1 MVAITVSARC
11 KSSPQL
17 KSTID
22 EDLRVEINGLQCRE
36 VFPQK
41 HVQLFNVPPAFNGTS
56 LRGLQKTVVFLTVLG
71 KGQHVVSLIP
81 RPHAVVEEIDI
92 QELTV
97 SNNAISLNIEK
108 RAENGDRRPW
118 YTFVLVDLPLNKI
131 TIEATVE
138 RRFWDSDDVKIILND
153 EVKRNV
159 RGGRHRYWF
168 IIGGILGW
176 VAGKQ
181 GKRERVQA
189 GFSENLDNGIHYLEI
204 HADRMPVLHTVALS
218 FGYLETDA
226 EKRATYVIQQ
236 NAAFIKL
243 AAREFA
249 VAPAIVGAVMYQEQA
264 TNVNFV
270 DYLADYVGGLVGVNT
285 SIGVAQ
291 IRIDTAA
298 ALEKHYPSLNPLEEK
313 SSIVDR
319 RIVLVERLKD
329 PLTNIRYAAAKIS
342 FTQNRWK
349 EAGFDITSKPDI
361 LGTLYNIEDV
371 YNPVTPHDQ
380 PAPSDF
386 GSGVARNYSHVE
398 ALLAL

>member
-1 MVAITVSARC
+1 M
-11 KSSPQL
+11 
-17 KSTID
+17 
-22 EDLRVEINGLQCRE
+22 
-36 VFPQK
+36 
-41 HVQLFNVPPAFNGTS
+41 
-56 LRGLQKTVVFLTVLG
+56 
-71 KGQHVVSLIP
+71 
-81 RPHAVVEEIDI
+81 
-92 QELTV
+92 
-97 SNNAISLNIEK
+97 
-108 RAENGDRRPW
+108 
-118 YTFVLVDLPLNKI
+118 
-131 TIEATVE
+131 
-138 RRFWDSDDVKIILND
+138 
-153 EVKRNV
+153 
-159 RGGRHRYWF
+159 
-168 IIGGILGW
+168 
-176 VAGKQ
+176 
-181 GKRERVQA
+181 
-189 GFSENLDNGIHYLEI
+189 
-204 HADRMPVLHTVALS
+204 HTVALS